1 MFSVALTYGTV
12 ISFLPLLAVERK
24 IENFEI
30 FFTAFALALIVVRAG
45 AGELSDRYGR
55 AAVIVPG
62 LVLTAIAMVLFSVAS
77 SLPDLLL
84 VAVIYGLGFGAVSPV
99 LQAFTVDRAG
109 LGDRGAAMATY
120 SAAFDLGIG
129 VGSVALGY
137 ILQFS
142 TFGAMYLTAA
152 GCVVIGLAG
161 FVLVSRRSPPA
172 CNP

>member
-12 ISFLPLLAVERK
+12 ISFLPLLAVERN
-24 IENFEI
+24 IQNFEV

-45 AGELSDRYGR
+45 AGELSDRFGR
-55 AAVIVPG
+55 PAVIVPG
-62 LVLTAIAMVLFSVAS
+62 LALTIAAMGLLSVADT
-77 SLPDLLL
+77 LPMLLL

-137 ILQFS
+137 ILQVS

-152 GCVVIGLAG
+152 GCAAVGLAG
-161 FVLVSRRSPPA
+161 FLLVSRRQPPA
-172 CNP
+172 CKP

>member
-24 IENFEI
+24 IENFEV
-30 FFTAFALALIVVRAG
+30 FFTAFALALIVVRAS
-45 AGELSDRYGR
+45 AGELSDRFGR

-62 LVLTAIAMVLFSVAS
+62 LVADHRRHGPVVRGRT
-77 SLPDLLL
+77 LPRSLL
-84 VAVIYGLGFGAVSPV
+84 VAVIYGLGFGAVNPV

-129 VGSVALGY
+129 VGSVVLGY

-142 TFGAMYLTAA
+142 TFSAMYLTAA
-152 GCVVIGLAG
+152 GCVVAGLAG
-161 FVLVSRRSPPA
+161 FVLVSRRKPPA
-172 CNP
+172 CDP